1 MISLNLSQAK
11 WVIVDWGTTNFRA
24 FLMTK
29 DNECLDRINCNT
41 GLLNIEDDLFEQT
54 LANNL
59 AKWEITNNCLPVF
72 MAGMVGSK
80 QGWKEAPYME
90 TPLTLQNLSDACV
103 SIYTKWGSSVYI
115 IPGVSHKVDT
125 TKLDVMRGE
134 EVQILGLVQL
144 GFESNCMVILPGTH
158 SKHAKLIAG
167 KLMSFST
174 FMTGEFYALL
184 SEHSILG
191 KNLSTQIQSQEA
203 FIKGVTEGAQGNLM
217 NTAFMARTHRLFQH
231 LQESEVHDYLSGLV
245 IGKEVNDI
253 TSTSYVISNSKL
265 GARYALACD
274 VLGKKNQTID
284 GDKCFV
290 AGMVAIREQV
300 LCQTH

>member
-1 MISLNLSQAK
+1 MITFNLSQAE

-24 FLMTK
+24 FLMTS
-29 DNECLDRINCNT
+29 DNQCIDRVECNT
-41 GLLNIEDDLFEQT
+41 GLLNVMDDQFEHT

-59 AKWEITNNCLPVF
+59 AKWNITTSRLPVF

-80 QGWKEAPYME
+80 QGWKEAPYMP
-90 TPLTLQNLSDACV
+90 TPLSLNTLSDACV
-103 SIYTKWGSSVYI
+103 CFSTEWGSSIYI
-115 IPGVSHKVDT
+115 VPGVSHQVDE

-144 GFESNCMVILPGTH
+144 SFEPNCMVILPGTH
-158 SKHAKLIAG
+158 SKHAELSHG
-167 KLMSFST
+167 QLTSFST

-191 KNLSTQIQSQEA
+191 RNLSTQIQSQEA
-203 FIKGVTEGAQGNLM
+203 LIKGIKEGAKGNLM

-284 GDKCFV
+284 GDKCFI

-300 LCQTH
+300 LCQTP